1 MLELS
6 ATFLTSFTTIIA
18 FVMATIFFC
27 CWGKKNSID
36 AEDKPAKSA
45 SGPVNNEP
53 PSDSGL
59 GKDSSGKSGENGSTA
74 KSPVNIVVDSSELGD
89 FSAVSRETEILRSY
103 RKPPPPKNRARQSRA
118 PRALLKSS
126 TENLDIFTELHEDS
140 HSLSLGLPLTDTS
153 FASDDRLDR
162 LDRPASEG
170 DAGRDSDSSPLLR
183 PRLADDSA
191 DGDGPKR
198 EDVRSSMLADIEQ
211 TLAALHSKA
220 EQDSKDGDRDE
231 KDDVC
236 VQTQTIS
243 VSSSH
248 LVEAGAQRDTQ
259 SPAKASSRGQSPLLK
274 PKVGPPVSPKPA
286 VRKTI
291 LTIQRANEEDS
302 NTEKVI
308 KAEGKEKTL
317 LKTEPAVPEDKK
329 PEKLIKA
336 EEKEKTQLKTE
347 SAVPG
352 DKNAE
357 KVIKAEGKENA
368 LLKTELAA
376 PELQLKTTSPV
387 ATTSDTLSS
396 AAKGS
401 ELNGNVVSSDAV
413 PSSDNSESKQENHP
427 NENNS
432 DSIQSQE
439 KTPTALTEA
448 EPSDQ
453 TTHASEK
460 DNNTSPAESIT
471 QAEAKSEQA
480 HSNGGSDE
488 ASARP
493 PSTYDNL
500 EEGQEEGK
508 QTNGEEQTSA
518 TEHPVTKSITSSSSE
533 TPELPA
539 KEDKITEPADGEKNA
554 EEAGE
559 DCSRQSTISKE
570 EQTAKGKT
578 SRIPVRAGSKP
589 RSSPPKAETQE
600 ESNK

>member
-1 MLELS
+1 M
-6 ATFLTSFTTIIA
+6 
-18 FVMATIFFC
+18 
-27 CWGKKNSID
+27 
-36 AEDKPAKSA
+36 
-45 SGPVNNEP
+45 
-53 PSDSGL
+53 
-59 GKDSSGKSGENGSTA
+59 
-74 KSPVNIVVDSSELGD
+74 
-89 FSAVSRETEILRSY
+89 
-103 RKPPPPKNRARQSRA
+103 
-118 PRALLKSS
+118 
-126 TENLDIFTELHEDS
+126 
-140 HSLSLGLPLTDTS
+140 
-153 FASDDRLDR
+153 
-162 LDRPASEG
+162 
-170 DAGRDSDSSPLLR
+170 
-183 PRLADDSA
+183 
-191 DGDGPKR
+191 
-198 EDVRSSMLADIEQ
+198 
-211 TLAALHSKA
+211 
-220 EQDSKDGDRDE
+220 
-231 KDDVC
+231 
-236 VQTQTIS
+236 
-243 VSSSH
+243 
-248 LVEAGAQRDTQ
+248 EAGAQRDTQ

-302 NTEKVI
+302 NTEKVIKAEGKEKTLLKTEPAVPEDKKPEKLIKAEGKEKTLLKTEPAVPEDKKPEKLI

-578 SRIPVRAGSKP
+578 SRIPVRAGKIS
-589 RSSPPKAETQE
+589 
-600 ESNK
+600 